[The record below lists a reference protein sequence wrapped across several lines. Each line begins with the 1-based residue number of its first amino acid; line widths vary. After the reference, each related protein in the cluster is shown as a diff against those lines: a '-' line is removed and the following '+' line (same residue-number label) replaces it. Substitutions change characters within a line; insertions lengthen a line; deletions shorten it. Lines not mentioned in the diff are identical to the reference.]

1 MIIGVSCDCI
11 CIFNI
16 AVHNACLYG
25 IVKIVNTYRACC
37 STAYSNSC
45 GGSGNTGSNIGAV
58 VSMNFVLCLIIFIM
72 LNTCISQLCF
82 RAAVV
87 GQNAYTDTACS
98 GTHTAC
104 NSKAGANQGN
114 IIASMSIDSRTLVIT
129 RNIIYF
135 CQSDSIRLCNRY
147 RTGHT
152 CCTIGSSRYSCTNS
166 CRRSFVFALCINSKL
181 IGIKCLFSITITAIN
196 LCGNI
201 AAQKICIRSCT
212 YTNTSIRTYCYRS
225 STDCTDNLSVILGK
239 YADIARSTGSICIS
253 IINLGISCTVK
264 MINSHS
270 TGNSNRS
277 ITASCQAGSNNNIIQ
292 LMLCISRNNNA
303 FAVLMLLAYVFAKS
317 CFTGSVQRRIFHYAL
332 SIACNFI
339 VGNAHTDTNLTA

>member
-1 MIIGVSCDCI
+1 MIIGVSCDCV
-11 CIFNI
+11 CIINI
-16 AVHNACLYG
+16 AVRNACLYG

-37 STAYSNSC
+37 STTYSDSC
-45 GGSGNTGSNIGAV
+45 GGSGNTGSNLGAV
-58 VSMNFVLCLIIFIM
+58 VSMNYVLRFIICIM
-72 LNTCISQLCF
+72 FNMCISQLCF
-82 RAAVV
+82 RTAVV
-87 GQNAYTDTACS
+87 GQNAYADTACS
-98 GTHTAC
+98 GTHTTC

-114 IIASMSIDSRTLVIT
+114 IISSLSIDSRTLVIT

-166 CRRSFVFALCINSKL
+166 CRRSFVFALSINSKL
-181 IGIKCLFSITITAIN
+181 IGIKCLFIITPVN

-212 YTNTSIRTYCYRS
+212 YANTGIRTHCYRS
-225 STDCTDNLSVILGK
+225 STDCTDNLGFILGK
-239 YADIARSTGSICIS
+239 HADITRSTGGICCS
-253 IINLGISCTVK
+253 IINLGSSCTIK

-270 TGNSNRS
+270 SGNTHCS
-277 ITASCQAGSNNNIIQ
+277 ITACCQAGSNNNVIQ
-292 LMLCISRNNNA
+292 LMLCVSRNNNT

-317 CFTGSVQRRIFHYAL
+317 CCTGSLQRRIFHYAL